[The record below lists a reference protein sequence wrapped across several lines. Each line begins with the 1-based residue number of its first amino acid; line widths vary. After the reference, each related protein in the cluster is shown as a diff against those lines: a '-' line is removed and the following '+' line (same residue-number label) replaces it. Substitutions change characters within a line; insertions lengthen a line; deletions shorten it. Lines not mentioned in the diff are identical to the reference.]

1 MALAKIVGF
10 EVTPR
15 TPWPTS
21 SARRPLLRNARLTLS
36 IQGLWPCWSKSSC
49 SLVIGHPLFPLMG
62 LVTACRRSEPVPNPA
77 APARHLSTLPSRL
90 LLTPSVHLL
99 EQGDRGREA
108 VEEVSTTHGTELA
121 CGEET
126 GHGNL
131 AHRLGQGAGVVV
143 GAAEQPRAATV
154 AGEHQ
159 GRIGVTPVQHAPQV
173 LVGGDR
179 VTEMELDR
187 RAQLDDVVHGDGA
200 GSPIGTD
207 HVANEEVAPTEL
219 GLVLVDDATEVQPAG
234 IDQGDV
240 PLRQLAP
247 GQVDQTLQG
256 RLPAEL
262 VDDIALG
269 AGNGQ
274 GV

>member
-21 SARRPLLRNARLTLS
+21 SARRPLVRNARLRLS

-121 CGEET
+121 
-126 GHGNL
+126 
-131 AHRLGQGAGVVV
+131 
-143 GAAEQPRAATV
+143 
-154 AGEHQ
+154 
-159 GRIGVTPVQHAPQV
+159 
-173 LVGGDR
+173 
-179 VTEMELDR
+179 
-187 RAQLDDVVHGDGA
+187 
-200 GSPIGTD
+200 
-207 HVANEEVAPTEL
+207 
-219 GLVLVDDATEVQPAG
+219 
-234 IDQGDV
+234 
-240 PLRQLAP
+240 P

-274 GV
+274 GVPDGATSLRDDRRELDARPEHGADCTADTDRAVEHQPVAARAASSRGHPADHRKARVHLPDPVDERLDRKGEGIGHEEEGGGLERHLVGPPGDGQLSTLLDLARARPEPARRGDVEADGNA